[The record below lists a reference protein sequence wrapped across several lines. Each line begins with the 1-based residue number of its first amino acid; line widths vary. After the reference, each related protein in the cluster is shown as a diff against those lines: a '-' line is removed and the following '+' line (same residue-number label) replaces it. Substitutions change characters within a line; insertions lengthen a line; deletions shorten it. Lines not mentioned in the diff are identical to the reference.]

1 MDGTAT
7 VTTDGRTATQA
18 VIATAADL
26 EAGLAALLAI
36 DPRLAPVAAVAGP
49 LPLRRHAPGFAG
61 LARIVCGQQLSTAS
75 AAAIYA
81 RLAAAGG
88 DTPAGFLALDVAAL
102 RAAGLSL
109 GKVRTLTAVA
119 AAACPATA
127 VVPGPATAEAAP
139 NGAAAVAPLDL
150 EALASQPAEAAHVAL
165 TAFPGIGPWT
175 VELYL
180 LFCAGHPDVFPAGD
194 LALQVAVADAMGPD
208 GRPSAKALA
217 ALAAPWAPWRAVA
230 ARLFWAYYRARRG
243 TAGVPL

>member
-1 MDGTAT
+1 MHGAAGQTA
-7 VTTDGRTATQA
+7 DGRAATIPA
-18 VIATAADL
+18 VIATMADL
-26 EAGLAALLAI
+26 EAGLAALLAAN
-36 DPRLAPVAAVAGP
+36 PRLAPIAEIAGP

-81 RLAAAGG
+81 RLEAAGG
-88 DTPAGFLALDVAAL
+88 DTPAGFLALDAAAL

-109 GKVRTLTAVA
+109 GKMRTLTAVA
-119 AAACPATA
+119 AAVDHPAK
-127 VVPGPATAEAAP
+127 AEAAP
-139 NGAAAVAPLDL
+139 NGAYASPPTPLDL
-150 EALASQPAEAAHVAL
+150 EALATMPAEAAHAAL

-194 LALQVAVADAMGPD
+194 LALQVAVADAMGLD

-217 ALAAPWAPWRAVA
+217 ALAAGWAPWRAVA

-243 TAGVPL
+243 TAGVPV